1 MKSKPEY
8 VLNMDDVPS
17 RNPTDSL
24 ELFGSSGT
32 NVLENLISA
41 RAMEGKGNIEYY
53 GGHVP
58 AMWQIF

>member
-17 RNPTDSL
+17 RNPTDSP

-41 RAMEGKGNIEYY
+41 RAMEGKGDFEY
-53 GGHVP
+53 
-58 AMWQIF
+58 

>member
-41 RAMEGKGNIEYY
+41 RTMKMKAAFE
-53 GGHVP
+53 H
-58 AMWQIF
+58 